1 MENDQER
8 IKLRSWARGQGNG
21 NQGTG
26 RSAVGAAITGHAKA
40 KVKTG
45 GGSLRTGQ
53 VATASKSTVTAPVP
67 RKVEK
72 GRSMLSVV
80 SDRSSRFV

>member
-1 MENDQER
+1 MENDQEKV
-8 IKLRSWARGQGNG
+8 KLRSWARGQGSG

-26 RSAVGAAITGHAKA
+26 RSAVGAAITGHAKT

-45 GGSLRTGQ
+45 GGSLRVGQ
-53 VATASKSTVTAPVP
+53 AAATSKSTVTASVS

-72 GRSMLSVV
+72 GRSMLSLV
-80 SDRSSRFV
+80 SDRSTRFV

>member
-1 MENDQER
+1 M
-8 IKLRSWARGQGNG
+8 KLRSWARGQGSG

-53 VATASKSTVTAPVP
+53 VATGSQSMSSASAP